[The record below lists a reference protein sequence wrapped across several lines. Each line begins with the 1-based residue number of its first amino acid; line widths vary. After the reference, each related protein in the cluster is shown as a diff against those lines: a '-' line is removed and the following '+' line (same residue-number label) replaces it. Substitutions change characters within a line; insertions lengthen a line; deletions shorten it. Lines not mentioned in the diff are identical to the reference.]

1 MQVQDVVGGSG
12 LRFFP
17 CGRVMLGV
25 RLDLCESRQQGAGLV
40 SVLAIAGEFSIA
52 AWVGWICV
60 RLRVGGGSLHIGMA
74 VVGKEKGV
82 CVVVFFQA
90 FGLTMQL
97 FARVGGAIWI
107 DRHWFV

>member
-1 MQVQDVVGGSG
+1 
-12 LRFFP
+12 
-17 CGRVMLGV
+17 
-25 RLDLCESRQQGAGLV
+25 
-40 SVLAIAGEFSIA
+40 
-52 AWVGWICV
+52 
-60 RLRVGGGSLHIGMA
+60 MA

-107 DRHWFV
+107 DRHWFVGRLMVPGFRDMWPLGGD